1 MSSIF
6 EIKLGEPRPKTSWVW
21 PYFEVKTL
29 QDGESVATCNICNKT
44 FKHGGSTS
52 NLINHLAKTHKV
64 FKPDNNNYNN
74 SSGSGLNNNN
84 KRGSYSSV
92 SGVNEFSSN
101 FGGEFVAQVNTIYD
115 PNQQQQNYPLLP
127 QYPLEEEMLHHHP
140 HVVDGDI
147 NVRKIKHQKLI
158 QNHPLEFLFGTWYGQ
173 GSGRFEGINDFIYNE
188 EITIYPD
195 EAGRG
200 WLYYKQR
207 TWNPMKNNS
216 NFHSEMGYIRTPG
229 MSDKVELV
237 LAQPTG
243 IASIEEGRIDGTT
256 IMFRSTN
263 ISRSATAK
271 PPHVVEYTR
280 TWMVDP
286 INDTMTYVFNMSTQS
301 KQMAQHLN
309 ATLRRVSF
317 LNNNL

>member
-1 MSSIF
+1 MSSMF

-64 FKPDNNNYNN
+64 FKPDNT
-74 SSGSGLNNNN
+74 SSNGGTNNNN

-92 SGVNEFSSN
+92 SGLNELAANN
-101 FGGEFVAQVNTIYD
+101 FGGGFGSNINNIYD
-115 PNQQQQNYPLLP
+115 FHQQNYQILQP
-127 QYPLEEEMLHHHP
+127 QYNLEEEMLHPHH
-140 HVVDGDI
+140 HHIDGA
-147 NVRKIKHQKLI
+147 NMRKSKQQKL
-158 QNHPLEFLFGTWYGQ
+158 NHPLDFLFGTWYGE

-200 WLYYKQR
+200 WLYYRQK

-243 IASIEEGRIDGTT
+243 T
-256 IMFRSTN
+256 FRLFQITGKKKES
-263 ISRSATAK
+263 
-271 PPHVVEYTR
+271 
-280 TWMVDP
+280 
-286 INDTMTYVFNMSTQS
+286 
-301 KQMAQHLN
+301 
-309 ATLRRVSF
+309 
-317 LNNNL
+317 

>member
-1 MSSIF
+1 MSSMF

-29 QDGESVATCNICNKT
+29 QDGESVATCTLCNKT

-64 FKPDNNNYNN
+64 FKPDNNTSN
-74 SSGSGLNNNN
+74 GGHNNN

-92 SGVNEFSSN
+92 SGINELAASN
-101 FGGEFVAQVNTIYD
+101 FGD
-115 PNQQQQNYPLLP
+115 
-127 QYPLEEEMLHHHP
+127 
-140 HVVDGDI
+140 
-147 NVRKIKHQKLI
+147 
-158 QNHPLEFLFGTWYGQ
+158 FLFGTWYGE

-200 WLYYKQR
+200 WLYYRQK

-229 MSDKVELV
+229 SDKVELV

-256 IMFRSTN
+256 IMFRSTD
-263 ISRSATAK
+263 ISRS
-271 PPHVVEYTR
+271 
-280 TWMVDP
+280 
-286 INDTMTYVFNMSTQS
+286 STTKIRIES
-301 KQMAQHLN
+301 D
-309 ATLRRVSF
+309 SDF
-317 LNNNL
+317 SDSD